1 MRFVPVRFFGINLFL
16 WRPFL
21 WTNITCYSN
30 SLIFGQV
37 ADHATP
43 YMGGIPPLVN
53 GCLASRAYKLSF
65 LLLALQRCILFALHT
80 FYFCVRPFC
89 MPCALSGPFRRLLLL
104 AKPWE
109 FLTINVSI
117 RYHSGLNN
125 LNPAQRSF
133 VQSCEL

>member
-1 MRFVPVRFFGINLFL
+1 MIYHVSNKAIPPVRL
-16 WRPFL
+16 
-21 WTNITCYSN
+21 
-30 SLIFGQV
+30 
-37 ADHATP
+37 ADHANP
-43 YMGGIPPLVN
+43 YMGGHTPLVN
-53 GCLASRAYKLSF
+53 GCVACRAYKLSF
-65 LLLALQRCILFALHT
+65 LLLALQRCIISCCVALQRCILSALHT

-89 MPCALSGPFRRLLLL
+89 MPCALSGRFRRLLFL

-133 VQSCEL
+133 V